1 MAKTWYSIGRQ
12 VGTKMRHGLW
22 VWKRL
27 TAGETQARNAETAL
41 GRDLAAQLRS
51 QHSPVED
58 DDAHSLLEEIGV
70 RLANRLKD
78 KRRPWHFEVL
88 GGDDVNA
95 CALPGGYIFVT
106 ESLGQLCEWDAAEL
120 AFVIAHEMAHV
131 VRGHTWDRVVGSAVF
146 SALAHR
152 LGGPLGQLSREFLD
166 KAYSRDRE
174 LEADAFA
181 LRLMTAAG
189 YSHDGATHLL
199 QRLAQ
204 LNPDQHTHLSGY
216 FATHPATRERI
227 KRLHASD

>member
-1 MAKTWYSIGRQ
+1 
-12 VGTKMRHGLW
+12 MRHGLW

-51 QHSPVED
+51 QSSPVENET
-58 DDAHSLLEEIGV
+58 AQPLVQETGAQ
-70 RLANRLKD
+70 LARRLKD
-78 KRRPWHFEVL
+78 KRRPWHFEIL
-88 GGDDVNA
+88 GSREVNA
-95 CALPGGYIFVT
+95 CALPGGWIFVT
-106 ESLGQLCEWDAAEL
+106 EGLGRLCQWDAAEI

-131 VRGHTWDRVVGSAVF
+131 IRGHAWDRVVGSAVF

-152 LGGPLGQLSREFLD
+152 LGGPLGQLGREFLD

-181 LRLMTAAG
+181 LRLMNAAG
-189 YSHDGATHLL
+189 YPHDGATRLL

-204 LNPDQHTHLSGY
+204 CKTDPHSPLSGY
-216 FATHPATRERI
+216 FATHPATAERI
-227 KRLHASD
+227 KKLSL